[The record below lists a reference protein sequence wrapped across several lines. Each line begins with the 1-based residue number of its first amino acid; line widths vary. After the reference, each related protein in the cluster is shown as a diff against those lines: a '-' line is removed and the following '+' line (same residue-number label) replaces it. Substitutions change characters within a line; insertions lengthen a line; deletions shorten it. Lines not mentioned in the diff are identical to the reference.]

1 MGSAELA
8 PGALLVS
15 VLGLFEV
22 GERGRGAGARGVSKA
37 EGLWGPGWA
46 PPSLTCQAVKCWAG
60 SLPFSFHYK
69 LNFHFFAHFF
79 HCFSESLG
87 GVHSKSRNKPIPA

>member
-15 VLGLFEV
+15 VLGLFEA
-22 GERGRGAGARGVSKA
+22 GKRGRGAGGWGVGKA
-37 EGLWGPGWA
+37 EGPWGPGWA
-46 PPSLTCQAVKCWAG
+46 SPSLTCRVVECWAEG
-60 SLPFSFHYK
+60 LSFSFHYK

-79 HCFSESLG
+79 RCFSESLG
-87 GVHSKSRNKPIPA
+87 GVHSKKRK